1 MHLPPTPQTTCR
13 YFAVQELVDDI
24 LLQFNLQAPE
34 CADIATGLFDSDC
47 LLEVRVISLFRDACT
62 QLHGRF

>member
-1 MHLPPTPQTTCR
+1 M
-13 YFAVQELVDDI
+13 QELVDDI